1 MIQDNIKYI
10 AKQLAGKKLTENE
23 LIENINWVFN
33 DEDMGKRKIKMDVEP
48 TVQIIYDMVDNLIR
62 ASDNLKRLALKM
74 RKNKDLTY
82 AAEAINTITN
92 CMQNLRLDLLVTRPL
107 REYQQRATK

>member
-33 DEDMGKRKIKMDVEP
+33 GENTGKRKIKTDVES
-48 TVQIIYDMVDNLIR
+48 TAQIIDDMADNLIR
-62 ASDNLKRLALKM
+62 ASDDLKRLVLKM
-74 RKNKDLTY
+74 RENKDLTY

-107 REYQQRATK
+107 REYQQRTTK